1 MEEEEEEEE
10 ALELERGA
18 GGAPFFGKREREE
31 KNGKAMCFFFFIFG
45 LGGWGRENP
54 TLLLHVPREKK
65 EKGGF
70 SSMCLGVV
78 FCLGY
83 GYGYSHCPGCG
94 RRGREEGMEVRVL
107 ACFWHWQWH

>member
-1 MEEEEEEEE
+1 MEEEEEDEE

-18 GGAPFFGKREREE
+18 GGAPFFGKRER
-31 KNGKAMCFFFFIFG
+31 GKKWKSNVVFFFIFG

-94 RRGREEGMEVRVL
+94 RRGREEWMEVRVL

>member
-1 MEEEEEEEE
+1 MEEEEEE
-10 ALELERGA
+10 ALESERGA
-18 GGAPFFGKREREE
+18 GGAPFFGKREE
-31 KNGKAMCFFFFIFG
+31 KNGKAMWFFFSF
-45 LGGWGRENP
+45 LVWGDGDGTER

-94 RRGREEGMEVRVL
+94 RRGREGGRFV
-107 ACFWHWQWH
+107 C